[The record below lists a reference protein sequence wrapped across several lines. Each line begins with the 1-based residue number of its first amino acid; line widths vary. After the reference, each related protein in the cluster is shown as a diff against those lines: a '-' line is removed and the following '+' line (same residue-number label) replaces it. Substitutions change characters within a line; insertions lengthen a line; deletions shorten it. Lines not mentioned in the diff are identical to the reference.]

1 VCAAHRT
8 GPERRARV
16 AAVKIVTTHVSA
28 DFDAFASAVCCLR
41 LYPDHRVLFPGSLEP
56 SVRRFVRDTGL
67 RFPDIG
73 LREARRSLLEHA
85 VVVDTSSTARLGPV
99 WPLIRDAECPVTLI
113 DHHGDEA
120 DDLAPTERITRHVG
134 STCTLLTELFQDRD
148 VEPTSEQAS
157 LLLMGLHEDTG
168 SLTYR
173 DTTAADFR
181 AAAWL
186 LECGASLSWVRR
198 WIAKALQPEQ
208 LELLNGLVENGIE
221 RRINGVPVVVSTL
234 PIDRYIEEAAFVV
247 HRWIQIFELP
257 VGVAILVRPPHV
269 TIILRSRL
277 GGLDVGAI
285 AREFG
290 GGGHATAASARI
302 NGRVAVEVQ
311 EELWQR
317 LEAAMPPPVTAGV
330 AAGRRIFTV
339 DETVTVTAAKAR
351 ANQLRVNALPVASE
365 VNGRLIGVV
374 TRQLLDRAEGM
385 GLAHRPVSTIMHP
398 EVPTVDADEPLET
411 VKDRFLEG
419 SHRFVIVTR
428 DGEPAGLLTRMEVFR
443 RLFERQSAAG
453 SGLDHRMASERPVS
467 QNIRR
472 RLREQAQGPV
482 LELLDEARAVADR
495 LGVEIYLVGGAVRDL
510 LLERPCEDLDLVV
523 EGNGVEVARLLAE
536 RLGGRCHPHPPFMT
550 AVVLLPDGGT
560 VDVASARTEFYRAPA
575 ALPDVATSLIRQDLY
590 RRDFTINALAVVLS
604 SGDFGALIDFFGGRR
619 DLAQRQIR
627 VLHSL
632 SFIDDPT
639 RALRAVRYARRL
651 DFSLARDTRHLVAT
665 AVTEGVFEKLSG
677 PRVRKE
683 LELLL
688 AEPHPPGALAALAG
702 LGLLAAVE
710 PGLEW
715 SERSH
720 GLLLEIENQH
730 AWARLEGL
738 AEPLPLLT
746 YLGALAMRGPE
757 GTVEALA
764 SRLHLAGIL
773 RQRLIELPET
783 VAGLRRAATG
793 GHRLSAV
800 AGAVEG
806 AHLEAVLIAM
816 AELEL
821 EPRRLLAHAAEA
833 AHHTP
838 APVNGQDLLD
848 AGLPPGPTIGRA
860 IAAAR
865 RAVIDGAVRP
875 EDALDF
881 AIRAAGDGEDGP

>member
-1 VCAAHRT
+1 
-8 GPERRARV
+8 
-16 AAVKIVTTHVSA
+16 VKIVTTHVSA
-28 DFDAFASAVCCLR
+28 DFDAFASAVCSLR
-41 LYPDHRVLFPGSLEP
+41 LFPEHRVLFPGSLEP

-67 RFPDIG
+67 RFPEVG
-73 LREARRSLLEHA
+73 LREARRQTLRHA
-85 VVVDTSSTARLGPV
+85 VVVDTSSTSRLGAV
-99 WPLIRDAECPVTLI
+99 WPLIRDAGCPVTLI

-120 DDLAPTERITRHVG
+120 DDLAPSERVSRHVG
-134 STCTLLTELFQDRD
+134 ATCTLLTELFRARD
-148 VEPTSEQAS
+148 LEPTSEQAS

-186 LECGASLSWVRR
+186 LECGASLAWVRR

-208 LELLNGLVENGIE
+208 LELLNRLVENGIE

-234 PIDRYIEEAAFVV
+234 PIDRYVEEAAFVV

-285 AREFG
+285 ARDLG
-290 GGGHATAASARI
+290 GGGHATAASARMV
-302 NGRVAVEVQ
+302 GRVAVEVQ
-311 EELWQR
+311 EELWRR
-317 LEAAMPPPVTAGV
+317 LEAAMPPPVTAGG

-339 DETVTVTAAKAR
+339 DETVTVAAARAR

-365 VNGRLIGVV
+365 VDGRLVGVV

-385 GLAHRPVSTIMHP
+385 GLAHRPVSTVMNP
-398 EVPTVDADEPLET
+398 EVPTVDADEPLES

-428 DGEPAGLLTRMEVFR
+428 EGEPAGLLTRMEVFR

-472 RLREQAQGPV
+472 RLREHAPDWV
-482 LELLDEARAVADR
+482 LRLLNEAREVADEC
-495 LGVEIYLVGGAVRDL
+495 GVEVYLVGGAVRDVL
-510 LLERPCEDLDLVV
+510 LGRSNEDLDLVV
-523 EGNGVEVARLLAE
+523 EGDGINVARRLAD
-536 RLGGRCHPHPPFMT
+536 RLGARCHPHPPFMT
-550 AVVLLPDGGT
+550 AVITLPDGQS
-560 VDVASARTEFYRAPA
+560 VDIASARTEFYRAPA

-604 SGDFGALIDFFGGRR
+604 GRDFGALIDFFGGRR
-619 DLAQRQIR
+619 DLAHREIR

-651 DFSLARDTRHLVAT
+651 GFTLARDTRHLVAT
-665 AVTEGVFEKLSG
+665 AITEGVFEKLSG

-688 AEPHPPGALAALAG
+688 AERHPPAALAALAA
-702 LGLLAAVE
+702 LGLLEAVD

-715 SERSH
+715 SDSAQS
-720 GLLLEIENQH
+720 LLLEVENQH
-730 AWARLEGL
+730 AWAHLQGL
-738 AEPLPLLT
+738 GEAQPLIA

-757 GTVEALA
+757 GTVETLA
-764 SRLHLAGIL
+764 DRLHLTGAFRRCLVDLPATVGTL
-773 RQRLIELPET
+773 RE
-783 VAGLRRAATG
+783 AATAG
-793 GHRLSAV
+793 RRLSAV
-800 AGAVEG
+800 AGEVEG

-816 AELEL
+816 AELDL
-821 EPRRLLAHAAEA
+821 EPRRLLAHATEV
-833 AHHTP
+833 AHRTP
-838 APVNGQDLLD
+838 PPVTGQDLLD
-848 AGLPPGPTIGRA
+848 AGLPSGPAIGRA
-860 IAAAR
+860 IQAAR
-865 RAVIDGAVRP
+865 RAVIDGVVEPA
-875 EDALDF
+875 EALDF
-881 AIRAAGDGEDGP
+881 AIRVAAGASP